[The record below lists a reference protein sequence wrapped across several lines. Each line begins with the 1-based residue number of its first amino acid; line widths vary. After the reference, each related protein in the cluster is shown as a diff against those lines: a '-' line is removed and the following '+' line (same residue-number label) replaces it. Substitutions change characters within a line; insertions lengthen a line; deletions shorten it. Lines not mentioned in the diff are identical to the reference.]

1 MSGTETN
8 IGAKAEVE
16 RVSRRSH
23 GGSAGVTRRGGGR
36 FDRRFG
42 WPWIFPAMIVSVGV
56 LYYCI
61 GYTGYISTLNWDGAS
76 PDRLAVGA
84 HNYTQLFADPVFWK
98 AIQHTAVFFVATF
111 ILQVALGLLFAVILH
126 SRVGLRVV
134 YKVFIFLPVV
144 LAPATMAPVFRQI
157 FAPDGQFNGV
167 LRSLGLGHFAYAWL
181 ASPDTALMVIVA
193 VAVWQS
199 TGVVFVLYY
208 ASMSQIQ
215 PEVMEAA
222 RLDGAGNI
230 TMIRTIIWP
239 GVRGTT
245 LAIAILTAIGSLKTF
260 DWPFL
265 ITQGGPSY
273 GTEFLG
279 TQIYRVSVALS
290 QVGYGAAISI
300 VLLVLALGTAVILN
314 VAGRERKS

>member
-1 MSGTETN
+1 M
-8 IGAKAEVE
+8 V
-16 RVSRRSH
+16 
-23 GGSAGVTRRGGGR
+23 
-36 FDRRFG
+36 
-42 WPWIFPAMIVSVGV
+42 VSVGV

-61 GYTGYISTLNWDGAS
+61 GYTGYISTLDWDGAS
-76 PDRLAVGA
+76 PDKLSVGIR
-84 HNYTQLFADPVFWK
+84 NYTQLFADPVFWK
-98 AIQHTAVFFVATF
+98 AIEHTAVFFVATF
-111 ILQVALGLLFAVILH
+111 VLQVALGMLFAIILH
-126 SRVGLRVV
+126 SSVRLQVI
-134 YKVFIFLPVV
+134 YKVLIFLPVV

-167 LRSLGLGHFAYAWL
+167 LQAVGLGHFTYAWL
-181 ASPDTALMVIVA
+181 ANPNTALMVVIA

-208 ASMSQIQ
+208 AAMSQIQ
-215 PEVMEAA
+215 PEILEAA
-222 RLDGAGNI
+222 RLDGAGSSTI
-230 TMIRTIIWP
+230 IRSIIWP

-245 LAIAILTAIGSLKTF
+245 VAIAILTAIGSLKTF

-300 VLLVLALGTAVILN
+300 VLLVLALGTAVVLN
-314 VAGRERKS
+314 IAGRERRSSV

>member
-1 MSGTETN
+1 
-8 IGAKAEVE
+8 
-16 RVSRRSH
+16 
-23 GGSAGVTRRGGGR
+23 
-36 FDRRFG
+36 
-42 WPWIFPAMIVSVGV
+42 MIVSVGV

-61 GYTGYISTLNWDGAS
+61 GYTGYISTLDWDGAS
-76 PDRLAVGA
+76 PEKLSVGA
-84 HNYTQLFADPVFWK
+84 HNYTQLFTDPVFWK
-98 AIQHTAVFFVATF
+98 AIQHTAVFFIATF
-111 ILQVALGLLFAVILH
+111 LLQVALGMLFAVILH
-126 SRVGLRVV
+126 SKVRLRVI

-144 LAPATMAPVFRQI
+144 LASATMAPVFRQI
-157 FAPDGQFNGV
+157 FSPDGQFNGV
-167 LRSLGLGHFAYAWL
+167 LRTFGLGRFATVWL
-181 ASPDTALMVIVA
+181 ANPNTALMVVIA

-208 ASMSQIQ
+208 AAMGQIQ

-230 TMIRTIIWP
+230 TVIRSIIWP

-300 VLLVLALGTAVILN
+300 VLLVLALGTAIVLN
-314 VAGRERKS
+314 IVGREGRS